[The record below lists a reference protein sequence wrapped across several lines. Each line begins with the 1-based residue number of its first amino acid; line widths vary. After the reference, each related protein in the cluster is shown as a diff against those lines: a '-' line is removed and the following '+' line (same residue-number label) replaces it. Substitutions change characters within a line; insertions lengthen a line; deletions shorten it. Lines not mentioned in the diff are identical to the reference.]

1 MARRFRIK
9 GKFYAFLIGFIL
21 IGGVVLGVVLNG
33 RNAGIVR
40 AGVMSANIEATVVFI
55 RDEQSV
61 GVDKYDRVSFYVNE
75 GDTVSAGQD
84 VALVYKWGYSDDMMQ
99 SLLTVEGQIYSA
111 QTALLAGVENAD
123 LASIELQI
131 QQKRLAIRSAAL
143 GGSGDDLLALQRELA
158 DLLNQ
163 RATFLT
169 QTVQPTTALT
179 ELYNMQTE
187 RQTQLDTYRE
197 KVAAAGSGRVSFY
210 FDGYEQILNTDK
222 LDTINASLISSV
234 VSGSSDLLSGASS
247 NFVYR
252 LVNPNLWYLAFVTP
266 RSQGLRLCAG
276 ERYTVTFTDCGV
288 QFDGTAMS
296 TAVSDG
302 GVLNLVE
309 FTADMGELF
318 RTRKLQAT
326 VTAELS
332 GYVVPL
338 KFISVKDGVAT
349 VTVDGGDAEYAV
361 EVDVI
366 ATEGD
371 DALVRAVKADGGL
384 AAGMRCVK
392 P

>member
-1 MARRFRIK
+1 MARRFRVK
-9 GKFYAFLIGFIL
+9 GRFYVFLIASIL
-21 IGGVVLGVVLNG
+21 VGGVILGVILNG

-40 AGVMSANIEATVVFI
+40 AGVMNAHLDATVVFI

-61 GVDKYDRVSFYVNE
+61 GVDKYDRVSFYVDE
-75 GDTVSAGQD
+75 GEIVSAGQD

-131 QQKRLAIRSAAL
+131 QQKRLAIRSTAL
-143 GGSGDDLLALQRELA
+143 GGGADDLLMLQRGLA

-163 RATFLT
+163 RAVFLT

-179 ELYNMQTE
+179 ELYDTQAE

-197 KVAAAGSGRVSFY
+197 KVASAGSGRVSFY

-222 LDTINASLISSV
+222 LGTINASLLSSV

-247 NFVYR
+247 NLVYR

-276 ERYTVTFTDCGV
+276 ERYTVTFTEGGT
-288 QFDGTAMS
+288 QFEGTAMS
-296 TAVSDG
+296 AAVSEG
-302 GVLNLVE
+302 GMLNLIE
-309 FTADMGELF
+309 FTADMGNLF
-318 RTRKLQAT
+318 RTRKLKAT

-332 GYVVPL
+332 GYLVPL
-338 KFISVKDGVAT
+338 PFISVKDGIAT
-349 VTVDGGDAEYAV
+349 VTVDGGDSEYTV
-361 EVDVI
+361 EVNVI
-366 ATEGD
+366 ATDGD
-371 DALVRAVKADGGL
+371 DALVRAVDANGSL

>member
-1 MARRFRIK
+1 MARRFKVK
-9 GKFYAFLIGFIL
+9 GRFYGVLIAL
-21 IGGVVLGVVLNG
+21 LLVAGVVLGIVMGG
-33 RNAGIVR
+33 RNAGVVR
-40 AGVMSANIEATVVFI
+40 AGVMNASIDATVVFI
-55 RDEQSV
+55 RDEKSV
-61 GVDKYDRVSFYVNE
+61 GMDKYDRVSFYVDE
-75 GDTVSAGQD
+75 GASVTDMQD

-143 GGSGDDLLALQRELA
+143 GDGGDILALQRELA
-158 DLLNQ
+158 ALLVQ
-163 RATFLT
+163 RADFLN

-179 ELYNMQTE
+179 ELYGTKTE
-187 RQTQLDTYRE
+187 RTAQLDTYRQ
-197 KVAAAGSGRVSFY
+197 KVAAAGAGRVSFY
-210 FDGYEQILNTDK
+210 FDGYEPILNTDK

-234 VSGSSDLLSGASS
+234 VSGSSDLLSGASN

-266 RSQGLRLCAG
+266 KSQALRLCAG
-276 ERYTVTFTDCGV
+276 ERYVVTFTQCAM

-296 TAVSDG
+296 ASVSEG
-302 GVLNLVE
+302 GVLNMLE
-309 FTADMGELF
+309 FTSDIGALYS
-318 RTRKLQAT
+318 TRKLKAT
-326 VTAELS
+326 LTAELS

-338 KFISVKDGVAT
+338 KFVSVKDGVASI
-349 VTVDGGDAEYAV
+349 TVDGGEEEYTI
-361 EVDVI
+361 EVNVI

-371 DALVRAVKADGGL
+371 DALIRAVNADGTLSAGL
-384 AAGMRCVK
+384 RCVR